1 MSQYVTNLD
10 KSLESMLM
18 VKTSRAT
25 RRIHRDTQWK
35 LILIGLVMVDLV
47 TIGFSFWLAYYLRFH
62 TDFPLFRP
70 DAAEKPDFYQL
81 LSLSLM
87 PTWVLIFAMV
97 GLYNRRNLLG
107 GTQEYSLISRGVN
120 TGVWLLL
127 IAGFVIKPLE
137 IARGWLLMAWP
148 ISLFFIILGRFSV
161 RRLIYLL
168 RKRGYFLTPTVIV
181 GGNQEGRWL
190 AEQMLSWA
198 TSGLLL
204 LGFVDDKVPPGTHLF
219 RNLYSLGT
227 VDQLDEI
234 IQKYDVGE
242 VILATSAISSRNKQL
257 DIFKEYG
264 VSSNV
269 NVRMSSGL
277 YEIITTG
284 ITVSE
289 FAYVPLVTI
298 NKARLT
304 GSDQVMKL
312 LLDYALVIP
321 FLIIFSPILLILA
334 IMVKL
339 DSPGPIIHRRRV
351 MGVNGKQF
359 DAFKFRSMRVDGDK
373 ILDAHPELKL
383 ELATNHKLKND
394 PRITRFGRFIRKY
407 SLDELPQMFNV
418 LRREM
423 SLVGPRM
430 ITLEEVAKYNQWDM
444 NLLTVSPGISGL
456 WQVSGRSD
464 LSYDERVELDMYYV
478 RNWSI
483 WMDIQIVIQTIP
495 AILKGRGAY

>member
-10 KSLESMLM
+10 KTIESTLL
-18 VKTSRAT
+18 VKSNRAT
-25 RRIHRDTQWK
+25 KRIHRNIQWR
-35 LILIGLVMVDLV
+35 LIFWGLIAVDLLM
-47 TIGFSFWLAYYLRFH
+47 IGASFYFSFLLRFG
-62 TDFPLFRP
+62 TTLPIFQV
-70 DAAEKPDFYQL
+70 DALNDPNYYRLISFG
-81 LSLSLM
+81 LM
-87 PTWVLIFAMV
+87 PFWVLIFAMV
-97 GLYNRRNLLG
+97 GLYNRQNLLG
-107 GTQEYSLISRGVN
+107 GTEEYSLVFRGVSL
-120 TGVWLLL
+120 GIWLVMILS
-127 IAGFVIKPLE
+127 FVSE
-137 IARGWLLMAWP
+137 TFEVARGWLLLAWP
-148 ISLFFIILGRFSV
+148 IAVVVVILGRFLF
-161 RRLIYLL
+161 RRLIYSL
-168 RKRGYFLTPTVIV
+168 RKRGYFLTPTIIV

-198 TSGLLL
+198 SSGLLL

-242 VILATSAISSRNKQL
+242 VVLATSAISSRNKQL
-257 DIFKEYG
+257 EIFKRYG

-304 GSDQVMKL
+304 GFDQFLKL
-312 LLDYALVIP
+312 VLDYSLVIP
-321 FLIIFSPILLILA
+321 FVILFSPLFLVLA
-334 IMVKL
+334 IAVKL

-351 MGVNGKQF
+351 VGVNGKQF
-359 DAFKFRSMRVDGDK
+359 DAFKFRSMRIDGDK

-383 ELATNHKLKND
+383 ELATHHKLKND
-394 PRITRFGRFIRKY
+394 PRVTRLGHFIRKY

-444 NLLTVSPGISGL
+444 NLLTVAPGISGL

-464 LSYDERVELDMYYV
+464 VSYDERVQLDMYYV

-483 WMDIQIVIQTIP
+483 WLDIQIVVQTIP

>member
-10 KSLESMLM
+10 KSLENVLM
-18 VKTSRAT
+18 VKTTRAT
-25 RRIHRDTQWK
+25 KRIHRNVQQR
-35 LILIGLVMVDLV
+35 LIMIGILMMDIFML
-47 TIGFSFWLAYYLRFH
+47 GSSFLLSYYLRFYLQLSFFQQDALK
-62 TDFPLFRP
+62 DFS
-70 DAAEKPDFYQL
+70 FYRNI
-81 LSLSLM
+81 SLVLI
-87 PTWVLIFAMV
+87 PIWLLIFAAV
-97 GLYNRRNLLG
+97 GMYNRQRLVG
-107 GTQEYSLISRGVN
+107 GIEEYAMAFRSVSMGIWLVLAVTFLN
-120 TGVWLLL
+120 TTFDV
-127 IAGFVIKPLE
+127 
-137 IARGWLLMAWP
+137 ARGWLVLTWP
-148 ISLFFIILGRFSV
+148 MSFFLVALGRFLF
-161 RRLIYLL
+161 RRLIYQL
-168 RKRGYFLTPTVIV
+168 RRRGYFLTPAVII

-190 AEQMLSWA
+190 AEQMLSWT

-204 LGFVDDKVPPGTHLF
+204 LGFVDDKVPAGTHLF
-219 RNLYSLGT
+219 RNLFSLGT

-257 DIFKEYG
+257 EIFKQYG

-304 GSDQVMKL
+304 GYDQFLKL
-312 LLDYALVIP
+312 VLDYSLTIP
-321 FLIIFSPILLILA
+321 FLILASPFLLALA
-334 IMVKL
+334 IAVKL

-359 DAFKFRSMRVDGDK
+359 DAFKFRSMHINGDE
-373 ILDAHPELKL
+373 ILNAHPELKL
-383 ELATNHKLKND
+383 ELATNHKLKSD
-394 PRITRFGRFIRKY
+394 PRITRIGGFIRKY
-407 SLDELPQMFNV
+407 SLDELPQLINV

-430 ITLEEVAKYNQWDM
+430 ITLEEVTKYNQWDI

-464 LSYDERVELDMYYV
+464 VSYEERVQLDMYYV

-483 WMDIQIVIQTIP
+483 LLDIQIVLQTIP

>member
-10 KSLESMLM
+10 NSIENMLM
-18 VKTSRAT
+18 VKTTHAT
-25 RRIHRDTQWK
+25 KRIHRNTQNK
-35 LILIGLVMVDLV
+35 LILIGLLIIDIFMLG
-47 TIGFSFWLAYYLRFH
+47 TSFLMSYYLRFSLQLSFFQQ
-62 TDFPLFRP
+62 DAVKDIAFYRNISLLLVPLW
-70 DAAEKPDFYQL
+70 L
-81 LSLSLM
+81 G
-87 PTWVLIFAMV
+87 IFAMV
-97 GLYNRRNLLG
+97 GMYNRQRLMG
-107 GTQEYSLISRGVN
+107 GIEEYAMAFRGVSMGIWLVLVASFLN
-120 TGVWLLL
+120 TTFDV
-127 IAGFVIKPLE
+127 
-137 IARGWLLMAWP
+137 ARGWLVLTWP
-148 ISLFFIILGRFSV
+148 ISFFFIALGRFLF
-161 RRLIYLL
+161 RRLIHFL
-168 RKRGYFLTPTVIV
+168 RHQGYFLTPAVII

-190 AEQMLSWA
+190 AEQMLSWT

-227 VDQLDEI
+227 VDQIDEI
-234 IQKYDVGE
+234 IQKYDIGE

-257 DIFKEYG
+257 EIFKQYG
-264 VSSNV
+264 VSSDV

-304 GSDQVMKL
+304 GFDQFLKL
-312 LLDYALVIP
+312 VLDYALTIP
-321 FLIIFSPILLILA
+321 FLILASPFLLALA
-334 IMVKL
+334 IAIKL

-359 DAFKFRSMRVDGDK
+359 DAFKFRSMHINGEE
-373 ILDAHPELKL
+373 ILNAHPELKL

-394 PRITRFGRFIRKY
+394 PRITRIGHIIRKY
-407 SLDELPQMFNV
+407 SLDEVPQLINV

-444 NLLTVSPGISGL
+444 NLLTVSPGLSGL

-464 LSYDERVELDMYYV
+464 VSYEERVQLDMYYV

-483 WMDIQIVIQTIP
+483 WLDIQIVLQTIP

>member
-18 VKTSRAT
+18 VKSSRAT
-25 RRIHRDTQWK
+25 KRIHRNTQWM
-35 LILIGLVMVDLV
+35 LILAALVVMDALML
-47 TIGFSFWLAYYLRFH
+47 GFSFWFAHYLRF
-62 TDFPLFRP
+62 DSGLPLFKA
-70 DAAEKPDFYQL
+70 DGIEKVEFYRA
-81 LSLSLM
+81 LSFSLI
-87 PTWVLIFAMV
+87 PIWIVIYAMV
-97 GLYNRRNLLG
+97 GLYNRRHLLG
-107 GTQEYSLISRGVN
+107 GTQEYSLVTRAVN
-120 TGVWLLL
+120 SGVWLLL
-127 IAGFVIKPLE
+127 IAGFMFKTLE
-137 IARGWLLMAWP
+137 IARAWLLLAWP
-148 ISLFFIILGRFSV
+148 ISLFSGILGRFLI
-161 RRLIYLL
+161 RRGVYIL

-190 AEQMLSWA
+190 AEQMLSWT

-257 DIFKEYG
+257 EIFKEYG

-304 GSDQVMKL
+304 GSDQIMKL
-312 LLDYALVIP
+312 ALDYLLTIPALIA
-321 FLIIFSPILLILA
+321 FSPIFLILA
-334 IMVKL
+334 IAVKL

-383 ELATNHKLKND
+383 ELAVNHKLKND
-394 PRITRFGRFIRKY
+394 PRITRFGQFIRKY
-407 SLDELPQMFNV
+407 SLDELPQLFNV

-464 LSYDERVELDMYYV
+464 LTYDERVELDMYYV

-483 WMDIQIVIQTIP
+483 WLDIQIVIQTIP